1 MSHARKISSRRR
13 ARETGA
19 SSEVD
24 LQAKQE
30 LKERVEKYFLEFDAD
45 KTDRLEAAEV
55 REILKRENERD
66 VARRRAAAQ
75 TASDVATTAL
85 LESAEEGGGNGG
97 GHGGSGAPTEP
108 PPCANGP
115 TAVTATAA
123 AATAIVEDG
132 LATDLAL
139 DGTVRHVPPDG
150 ITRGALVD
158 ELVKLK
164 AYLAQQMFID
174 KMLREFDTDQSGY
187 LTANELPGL
196 LKKVMGNSSAVR
208 RKGWPSIDSLRRSV
222 GRSIRRQSVSQSV
235 SQPVSQSA
243 SQPASQPVSQSVS

>member
-75 TASDVATTAL
+75 TAASDVATTAL
-85 LESAEEGGGNGG
+85 LESAEEGGGNGD
-97 GHGGSGAPTEP
+97 SGE
-108 PPCANGP
+108 
-115 TAVTATAA
+115 
-123 AATAIVEDG
+123 
-132 LATDLAL
+132 
-139 DGTVRHVPPDG
+139 
-150 ITRGALVD
+150 
-158 ELVKLK
+158 
-164 AYLAQQMFID
+164 QQC
-174 KMLREFDTDQSGY
+174 
-187 LTANELPGL
+187 
-196 LKKVMGNSSAVR
+196 V
-208 RKGWPSIDSLRRSV
+208 
-222 GRSIRRQSVSQSV
+222 
-235 SQPVSQSA
+235 
-243 SQPASQPVSQSVS
+243 